1 MRNSPFSHA
10 PRPCIQRRQVISV
23 SLAALALLSGAAVPT
38 AALAQGSEVVRFVVP
53 FPPGG
58 TVDGLAR
65 LFAQKLA
72 ADGQKVIVDNR
83 PGANATLAVQAVLQ
97 APADGRTYLFTTP
110 SPVASNV
117 ALFKSIPYDP
127 LKDLEP
133 VARLFRTHSVLVTG
147 AGSPYQ
153 TFADVVA
160 AGKAGKELTFGAGA
174 PGYTLAFESIRKAS
188 QLKALVVNYK
198 GTVAALLDVAGG
210 VADLSIADPT
220 AVYPLV
226 KGGKLRALAV
236 INDTRDPA
244 LPGVP
249 TSTEAGAGAPAIFQ
263 WMGVF
268 AKAGTPAA
276 ETDKLRRQLAEATK
290 DPALQE
296 SARGNAVFP
305 FWGDAAELSRQQRG
319 EIQLFR
325 DLMKSAGMEPQ

>member
-1 MRNSPFSHA
+1 MPSFPA
-10 PRPCIQRRQVISV
+10 QPRAHRAFTRRKVISV
-23 SLAALALLSGAAVPT
+23 SLAALALLAGTAPT
-38 AALAQGSEVVRFVVP
+38 LSLAQGSDVVRFVVP

-58 TVDGLAR
+58 TVDNLAR
-65 LFAQKLA
+65 LFAQKMT
-72 ADGQKVIVDNR
+72 ADGQRVIVDNR
-83 PGANATLAVQAVLQ
+83 PGANGSLAVQAVLQ

-110 SPVASNV
+110 SSVASNV
-117 ALFKSIPYDP
+117 ALFKTIPYDP

-153 TFADVVA
+153 SFADVVA
-160 AGKAGKELTFGAGA
+160 AGKAGKDLTFGAGA

-268 AKAGTPAA
+268 AKSGTPAA
-276 ETDKLRRQLAEATK
+276 ETDKMRRQLATAAK
-290 DPALQE
+290 DPGLLEA
-296 SARGNAVFP
+296 AAANAVFP
-305 FWGDAAELSRQQRG
+305 FWGDAAELGRHQRG

>member
-1 MRNSPFSHA
+1 MPSIPVQ
-10 PRPCIQRRQVISV
+10 PRTPRVLTRRKVISV
-23 SLAALALLSGAAVPT
+23 SLAALALAAGTAPTLSQ
-38 AALAQGSEVVRFVVP
+38 AQGSDVVRFVVP

-58 TVDGLAR
+58 TVDNLAR
-65 LFAQKLA
+65 LFAQKMT
-72 ADGQKVIVDNR
+72 ADGQRVIVDNR
-83 PGANATLAVQAVLQ
+83 PGANGSLAVQAVLQ

-110 SPVASNV
+110 SSVASNV
-117 ALFKSIPYDP
+117 ALFKTIPYDP

-153 TFADVVA
+153 SFADVVA
-160 AGKAGKELTFGAGA
+160 ASKAGKELTFGAGA

-198 GTVAALLDVAGG
+198 GTVASLLDVAGG

-268 AKAGTPAA
+268 AKSGTPAA
-276 ETDKLRRQLAEATK
+276 ETDKLRRQLAAAAK
-290 DPALQE
+290 DPGLLEAAA
-296 SARGNAVFP
+296 SNAVFP
-305 FWGDAAELSRQQRG
+305 FWGDAVELGRHQRG